1 MLKFDI
7 LPQNL
12 KKFLTNIKKDKNF
25 KAMAVTMPYKKA
37 VLSYLDELDQFAK
50 TTGAVNLII
59 KKKNKLF
66 GYNTD
71 VYGAYVSIKKF
82 LRHYNNIIIIG
93 MGGTGQAI
101 FNFLVEKFKK
111 KNFYL
116 ISSKFKTNR
125 NKTNIKI
132 FKKLPETIIDKKVLI
147 INCTPLG
154 SDLKKKIQKTKPL

>member
-1 MLKFDI
+1 MIISGILGHPLKKPRSIKIWKKYFKRKKITSKMLKFDI

-71 VYGAYVSIKKF
+71 VYGAYVSIKNF
-82 LRHYNNIIIIG
+82 YDTIII
-93 MGGTGQAI
+93 
-101 FNFLVEKFKK
+101 
-111 KNFYL
+111 
-116 ISSKFKTNR
+116 
-125 NKTNIKI
+125 
-132 FKKLPETIIDKKVLI
+132 
-147 INCTPLG
+147 
-154 SDLKKKIQKTKPL
+154 

>member
-59 KKKNKLF
+59 KKK
-66 GYNTD
+66 T
-71 VYGAYVSIKKF
+71 SF
-82 LRHYNNIIIIG
+82 LDIIL
-93 MGGTGQAI
+93 MFMELMFQ
-101 FNFLVEKFKK
+101 
-111 KNFYL
+111 
-116 ISSKFKTNR
+116 
-125 NKTNIKI
+125 
-132 FKKLPETIIDKKVLI
+132 
-147 INCTPLG
+147 
-154 SDLKKKIQKTKPL
+154 